1 LKFVPFI
8 LFIRKMFSLQK
19 RFNIDE
25 PRWDQST
32 FVGRLKHFAN
42 VTDPRLVIL
51 PTGKYME
58 AKKLVDLYR
67 AGKEPK
73 ETTDKQLFYAQKLYQ
88 SAFHPDTGDLQNV
101 AGRMSF
107 QVPGGTILIGAMLA
121 FYRSTGQVI
130 FWQWANQSFNALVNY
145 TNRNAK
151 SPIST
156 QRLAF
161 AYVTATGSALGVAI
175 GLKAFLA
182 GRAGNLAQRLVP
194 LAAVCAANMVNIP
207 LMRQTELTNGLQL
220 LDQNGKEIETRS
232 RLAAVK
238 AITLVV
244 VSRIVI
250 AAPSMIGVPII
261 MERLEKAAWFRVRR
275 NALNTPFQALLS
287 GAFLLLTV
295 PLGCALFPQRNY
307 ISSKTLEK
315 YEKATYDEI
324 KKEVESKGAKI
335 PEYLYF
341 NKGL

>member
-1 LKFVPFI
+1 
-8 LFIRKMFSLQK
+8 MSSLEK

-25 PRWDQST
+25 PRWDQRT
-32 FVGRLKHFAN
+32 FIGRLKHFAN
-42 VTDPRLVIL
+42 VTDPRLVLL
-51 PTGKYME
+51 PSKRYEE
-58 AKKLVDLYR
+58 AKKLVQLYR
-67 AGKEPK
+67 AGNEPSG
-73 ETTDKQLFYAQKLYQ
+73 TSPQQLFYAQKLYQ

-130 FWQWANQSFNALVNY
+130 FWQWANQSFNAVVNY

-156 QRLAF
+156 QRLIF
-161 AYVTATGSALGVAI
+161 AYVTATSSALAVAI
-175 GLKAFLA
+175 GLKTFFA

-194 LAAVCAANMVNIP
+194 LAAVFSANCVNIP
-207 LMRQTELTNGLQL
+207 LMRQTELADGVTL
-220 LDQNGKEIETRS
+220 LDENGNETTSLS
-232 RLAAVK
+232 RLAAAK

-244 VSRIVI
+244 ISRNVI
-250 AAPSMIGVPII
+250 AAPSMIGVPVI
-261 MERLEKAAWFRVRR
+261 MEQLEKYAWFTARR
-275 NALNTPFQALLS
+275 NALNTPFQALLTA
-287 GAFLLLTV
+287 AFLVFTV

-307 ISSKTLEK
+307 ISTKTLEK
-315 YEKATYDEI
+315 YEKRAYDEI
-324 KKEVESKGAKI
+324 KKEADASGKKI

>member
-1 LKFVPFI
+1 MTAL
-8 LFIRKMFSLQK
+8 SK
-19 RFNIDE
+19 RFGSFNIDE

-32 FVGRLKHFAN
+32 FTGRLKHFAN
-42 VTDPRLVIL
+42 VTDPRLVVV
-51 PTGKYME
+51 PNKRYEE
-58 AKKLVDLYR
+58 AKKLVQQYR
-67 AGKEPK
+67 IGSEPPG
-73 ETTDKQLFYAQKLYQ
+73 TTQDQLFYAQKLYQ

-101 AGRMSF
+101 VGRMSF

-121 FYRSTGQVI
+121 FYRSTGQVV

-156 QRLAF
+156 KRLAF
-161 AYVTATGSALGVAI
+161 AYVTATSSALAVAI
-175 GLKAFLA
+175 GLKALMA

-194 LAAVCAANMVNIP
+194 LAAVFSANCVNIP
-207 LMRQTELTNGLQL
+207 LMRQTELEHGITL
-220 LDQNGKEIETRS
+220 LDENGNETHGRS
-232 RLAAVK
+232 KVAAAK

-244 VSRIVI
+244 ISRNVI
-250 AAPSMIGVPII
+250 AAPSMIGVPVI
-261 MERLEKAAWFRVRR
+261 MEQLEKYAWFQARR
-275 NALNTPFQALLS
+275 NALNTPFQALLTA
-287 GAFLLLTV
+287 AFLVFTV

-315 YEKATYDEI
+315 YEKRAYDEI
-324 KKEVESKGAKI
+324 KADAEASGQKM